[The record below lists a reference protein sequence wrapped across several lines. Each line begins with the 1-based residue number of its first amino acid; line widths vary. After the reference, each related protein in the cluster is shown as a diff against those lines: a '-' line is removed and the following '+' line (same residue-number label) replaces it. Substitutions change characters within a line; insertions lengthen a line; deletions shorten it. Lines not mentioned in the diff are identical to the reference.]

1 MNNEREFIN
10 YFKSKV
16 NARYE
21 RCQDKDKQNHHVTIR
36 DVSSQV
42 VFTALKAEGYT
53 LAERLYIT
61 TTISMLLCEIKILMV
76 FTI

>member
-42 VFTALKAEGYT
+42 VFTALKAECCC
-53 LAERLYIT
+53 AR
-61 TTISMLLCEIKILMV
+61 
-76 FTI
+76 